1 MLISDSFSVTELEKN
16 LSYWSFYDLEMKKE
30 KSYYEIQNVCYSK
43 TLIMI
48 ILMITKFRISTIKWI
63 LWKKSYIYVYDD
75 INFIWKSE

>member
-1 MLISDSFSVTELEKN
+1 
-16 LSYWSFYDLEMKKE
+16 MKKE

-43 TLIMI
+43 TFIMI
-48 ILMITKFRISTIKWI
+48 ILMIIKFRISTIKWI